1 MGGLG
6 KAGEGMGRRMGGC
19 GGAVGCRLR
28 RESAFDA
35 FAVELEAFSEDG
47 WLAAPAERGG
57 RRL

>member
-1 MGGLG
+1 MGM
-6 KAGEGMGRRMGGC
+6 AGEGMGRRIGAC
-19 GGAVGCRLR
+19 GGAVGCRFR

-35 FAVELEAFSEDG
+35 FAVELEAFSEHG